1 MIPHPA
7 SASRFPAPRL
17 LFFLFP
23 LLTIGFGWFLYHD
36 YRGTEREL
44 RRLLEVNAFTLAESL
59 ARTAAFSL
67 ESYELLQD
75 ETVERLTA
83 SAQLVAHL
91 EADGRLQAAK
101 LGALAESLGL
111 FRVHVVDRTGRLV
124 MASHPPAAGATAPRD
139 LGPDVLGPLLRGQVE
154 ELVLGFRDSRFGEGK
169 RFAVAV
175 ARSGG
180 GAVVVNIDAAKLD
193 AYRRRA
199 GLGQAVASMAANPDI
214 AYLVIQD
221 EEGPVSVSPGVTAVE
236 SFDEDPELR
245 RVLESGR
252 RQARF
257 VERDGLEVLEVV
269 VPLALRE
276 DYPTVFRLG
285 MNLDFYLGQI
295 QALQRRE
302 VLAGVAFVLVSG
314 LLVGL
319 LTTVQNYRYLH
330 SRYLQTL
337 ALSDHITE
345 HMAEALV
352 VVNETGRVVRRNRK
366 AAERFAAV
374 EGEPLSPELTAA
386 LADAAGDDDHL
397 RWADALYQVHR
408 QDLPEIAGGPAGR
421 LSLILLRDVTTQRV
435 LEEQLERDRR
445 LAAVGRTLA
454 AVTHE
459 IRNPLNALSMSVQTL
474 QRRLRET
481 ADTRS
486 QDTLAVVREE
496 IQRLDTLIEEFLVFA
511 RPSAA
516 VRRPVAVAELLD
528 RLRELF
534 AAGAAAQGTVLNVAQ
549 MPAADGLTVL
559 ADAESLFRVLVN
571 LVKNG
576 LEALAGPGTVRV
588 IADRSADGAV
598 LTVCDT
604 GPGFSP
610 EALQRGVEPFFTTR
624 PGGTGLGLSISAEVA
639 RAHGWR
645 LELAND
651 PAGGGVV
658 KILIGEGDLT

>member
-1 MIPHPA
+1 MTPHPA
-7 SASRFPAPRL
+7 PASRFPAPRL

-83 SAQLVAHL
+83 SARLVAHL
-91 EADGRLQAAK
+91 EADGRLQVAN
-101 LGALAESLGL
+101 LGDLAESLGL

-124 MASHPPAAGATAPRD
+124 MASHPPVDGATAPRD
-139 LGPDVLGPLLRGQVE
+139 LGPDVLRPLLAGQVE
-154 ELVLGFRDSRFGEGK
+154 ELVLGFRDSRYDEGK

-175 ARSGG
+175 ARPGG

-193 AYRRRA
+193 AYRRQA

-257 VERDGLEVLEVV
+257 VERDGREVLEVV
-269 VPLALRE
+269 VSLALRE

-285 MNLDFYLGQI
+285 MNLDFYRGQI

-302 VLAGVAFVLVSG
+302 ILAGVGFVLVSG

-319 LTTVQNYRYLH
+319 LTAVQNYRYLH

-337 ALSDHITE
+337 ALSGHITE

-352 VVNETGRVVRRNRK
+352 VVDGTGRVVHRNRK
-366 AAERFAAV
+366 AAERFAAI
-374 EGEPLSPELTAA
+374 EGEPLSPELAVA
-386 LADAAGDDDHL
+386 LADAAGCGHL
-397 RWADALYQVHR
+397 RWADALYQLHR
-408 QDLPEIAGGPAGR
+408 QDLPGIEGVPVGS
-421 LSLILLRDVTTQRV
+421 LSLILLRDVTAQRA

-486 QDTLAVVREE
+486 QDTLAVIREE

-511 RPSAA
+511 RPPA
-516 VRRPVAVAELLD
+516 VARRPVAVAELLD
-528 RLRELF
+528 RLTELF
-534 AAGAAAQGTVLNVAQ
+534 AAGAAAQGAVLDVAQ
-549 MPAADGLTVL
+549 MPAAEGLTVRT
-559 ADAESLFRVLVN
+559 DAEGLFRVLVN
-571 LVKNG
+571 LVKNS

-598 LTVCDT
+598 LTVRDT
-604 GPGFSP
+604 GSGFSP

>member
-1 MIPHPA
+1 MTPHPA
-7 SASRFPAPRL
+7 PASRLPAPRL
-17 LFFLFP
+17 LFVLFP
-23 LLTIGFGWFLYHD
+23 LLTVGFGWFLFLD

-44 RRLLEVNAFTLAESL
+44 RRLLEANAFTLAESL

-83 SAQLVAHL
+83 SARLVAHL
-91 EADGRLQAAK
+91 EAEGRLKAAE

-111 FRVHVVDRTGRLV
+111 FRVHVVDRAGRLV
-124 MASHPPAAGATAPRD
+124 MASHPPAGGAAAPRD
-139 LGPDVLGPLLRGQVE
+139 LGPDVLGPLLAGQVA
-154 ELVLGFRDSRFGEGK
+154 ELVLGFRDSRFGDGK

-175 ARSGG
+175 RRPGG
-180 GAVVVNIDAAKLD
+180 GAVVVNIDAARLD
-193 AYRRRA
+193 GYRRQA
-199 GLGQAVASMAANPDI
+199 GLGHAVAALAANPDI

-257 VERDGLEVLEVV
+257 VERDGREVLEAV
-269 VPLALRE
+269 VPLELRG

-285 MNLDFYLGQI
+285 MNLDFYRDQI

-302 VLAGVAFVLVSG
+302 ILAGVAFVLVSG

-319 LTTVQNYRYLH
+319 LTAVQNYRYLH
-330 SRYLQTL
+330 SRYQQTL
-337 ALSDHITE
+337 ALSGHITE
-345 HMAEALV
+345 HMAEALLV
-352 VVNETGRVVRRNRK
+352 VDDAGRVVRRNRK

-374 EGEPLSPELTAA
+374 EGKPLPPELTGA
-386 LADAAGDDDHL
+386 LADAAGDGLL

-408 QDLPEIAGGPAGR
+408 QDLPAGEGVPAGS
-421 LSLILLRDVTTQRV
+421 LSLILLRDVTAQRA
-435 LEEQLERDRR
+435 LEAQLERDRR

-474 QRRLRET
+474 QRRLKDT

-486 QDTLAVVREE
+486 QDTLAVIREE
-496 IQRLDTLIEEFLVFA
+496 IHRLDTLIEEFLVFA
-511 RPSAA
+511 RPPAA
-516 VRRPVAVAELLD
+516 ARRPVPVAELLD

-534 AAGAAAQGTVLNVAQ
+534 AAGATAQGAALDVALA
-549 MPAADGLTVL
+549 PSADGLSVR
-559 ADAESLFRVLVN
+559 ADPEGLFRVLVN
-571 LVKNG
+571 LVKNS

-598 LTVCDT
+598 LTVHDT

-651 PAGGGVV
+651 SAGGGVV
-658 KILIGEGDLT
+658 NILIEEGDLA

>member
-1 MIPHPA
+1 MTPHPA
-7 SASRFPAPRL
+7 PASRFPAPRL

-23 LLTIGFGWFLYHD
+23 LMTIGFGWFLYHD

-44 RRLLEVNAFTLAESL
+44 RRLLEASAFTLAESL

-83 SAQLVAHL
+83 SARLVAHL
-91 EADGRLQAAK
+91 EADRRLQAAK

-139 LGPDVLGPLLRGQVE
+139 LGPDVLRPLLVGQVA

-175 ARSGG
+175 ARPGG

-199 GLGQAVASMAANPDI
+199 GLGQAVAYMAANPDI

-257 VERDGLEVLEVV
+257 VERDGREVLEVV

-285 MNLDFYLGQI
+285 MNLDFYRSQL

-302 VLAGVAFVLVSG
+302 ILAGIAFVLVSG
-314 LLVGL
+314 LLVGF
-319 LTTVQNYRYLH
+319 LTAVQNYRYLH

-337 ALSDHITE
+337 ALSGHITE

-352 VVNETGRVVRRNRK
+352 VLDGTGRVVRRNRK

-374 EGEPLSPELTAA
+374 EGAPLSPDFAAA
-386 LADAAGDDDHL
+386 LADTAGDGYL
-397 RWADALYQVHR
+397 RWADALYQLHR
-408 QDLPEIAGGPAGR
+408 QDLPGIEAVPAGS
-421 LSLILLRDVTTQRV
+421 LSLILLRDVTAQRV

-486 QDTLAVVREE
+486 QDILAVIREE

-511 RPSAA
+511 RPPGA

-528 RLRELF
+528 RLTELF
-534 AAGAAAQGTVLNVAQ
+534 TAGAAAQGAVLDVAQ
-549 MPAADGLTVL
+549 MPAAEGLTIR

-598 LTVCDT
+598 LTIRDT

-651 PAGGGVV
+651 PTGGGVV

>member
-1 MIPHPA
+1 MTPHLA
-7 SASRFPAPRL
+7 TASRFPAPRL

-23 LLTIGFGWFLYHD
+23 LLTVGFGWLFYHD

-44 RRLLEVNAFTLAESL
+44 RRLLEANAFTLAESL

-83 SAQLVAHL
+83 SARLVAHL
-91 EADGRLQAAK
+91 EADGRLQATK

-111 FRVHVVDRTGRLV
+111 FRIHVVDRTGRLV
-124 MASHPPAAGATAPRD
+124 MASHPLVDGATAPRD
-139 LGPDVLGPLLRGQVE
+139 LGPDVLGPLLGGQVA
-154 ELVLGFRDSRFGEGK
+154 ELVLGFRDSRFGERK

-175 ARSGG
+175 ARPGG

-193 AYRRRA
+193 AYRRQA

-236 SFDEDPELR
+236 SFDEDPGLR
-245 RVLESGR
+245 QVLESGR

-257 VERDGLEVLEVV
+257 VARDGREVLEVV
-269 VPLALRE
+269 VLLALRP

-285 MNLDFYLGQI
+285 MNLDFYRGQI

-302 VLAGVAFVLVSG
+302 ILAGVAFVLVSG

-337 ALSDHITE
+337 ALSGHITE

-352 VVNETGRVVRRNRK
+352 VVDGTGQVVHRNRK
-366 AAERFAAV
+366 AAEQFAAV
-374 EGEPLSPELTAA
+374 EGEPLSPELAAA
-386 LADAAGDDDHL
+386 LADATGGGHL

-408 QDLPEIAGGPAGR
+408 QDLPGIEGAPVGS
-421 LSLILLRDVTTQRV
+421 LSMILLRDVTAQRA

-486 QDTLAVVREE
+486 QDTLAVIREE

-511 RPSAA
+511 RPPAGA
-516 VRRPVAVAELLD
+516 RRPVAVVELLD

-534 AAGAAAQGTVLNVAQ
+534 AAGAAAQGAVLEVAQ
-549 MPAADGLTVL
+549 TPAADGLTVR

-571 LVKNG
+571 LVKNS
-576 LEALAGPGTVRV
+576 LEALAGPGMVRVTADRASAGASLTVR
-588 IADRSADGAV
+588 
-598 LTVCDT
+598 DT

-610 EALQRGVEPFFTTR
+610 EALQRGLEPFFTTR

-645 LELAND
+645 LELVND

-658 KILIGEGDLT
+658 KILIGEDDLT

>member
-1 MIPHPA
+1 MTPHPA
-7 SASRFPAPRL
+7 PASRFPAPRL

-23 LLTIGFGWFLYHD
+23 LLTIGFGWFLYND

-44 RRLLEVNAFTLAESL
+44 RRLLEVNAFTLAESM

-83 SAQLVAHL
+83 SARLVAHL
-91 EADGRLQAAK
+91 ETDGRLQAAK

-111 FRVHVVDRTGRLV
+111 FRVHVVDRTGRLI
-124 MASHPPAAGATAPRD
+124 MASHPPSDGASAPRD
-139 LGPDVLGPLLRGQVE
+139 LGPDVLGPLLAGQVA

-175 ARSGG
+175 ARPGG

-245 RVLESGR
+245 QVLESGR

-257 VERDGLEVLEVV
+257 VERDGREVLEVV

-285 MNLDFYLGQI
+285 MNLDFYHGQI

-319 LTTVQNYRYLH
+319 LTAVQNYRYLH

-337 ALSDHITE
+337 ALSGHITE
-345 HMAEALV
+345 HMAEALIV
-352 VVNETGRVVRRNRK
+352 LDDAGRVMRCNRQ
-366 AAERFAAV
+366 AAEPFAVV
-374 EGEPLSPELTAA
+374 EGASLPPGLAAA
-386 LADAAGDDDHL
+386 LADTDGDGHL
-397 RWADALYQVHR
+397 RWSDARYQVHR
-408 QDLPEIAGGPAGR
+408 QELPGIEGVPTGS
-421 LSLILLRDVTTQRV
+421 LSLILLRDVTAQRA

-459 IRNPLNALSMSVQTL
+459 IRNPLNALSLSVQTL
-474 QRRLRET
+474 QRRLRDT

-486 QDTLAVVREE
+486 QYTLAVVREE
-496 IQRLDTLIEEFLVFA
+496 IRRLDALIEEFLVFA
-511 RPSAA
+511 RPPVQA
-516 VRRPVAVAELLD
+516 RRPVSVPELLD
-528 RLRELF
+528 RLREVF
-534 AAGAAAQGTVLNVAQ
+534 AANAATQGAVLNIAPVA
-549 MPAADGLTVL
+549 DVGGLSVR

-571 LVKNG
+571 LVKNS
-576 LEALAGPGTVRV
+576 LEALAGPGTVHV

-598 LTVCDT
+598 LTVRDT